1 MNFEKIFERVTIRGV
16 IDYLLFG
23 IGLDEDN
30 RSYEKRLDDLY
41 MKFEKAVKKYDNRP
55 TSELLALLNELSSET
70 ARVYVGIGLQA
81 DLLLMKDMIKNIR
94 AEKETAITDFVNME
108 DEFNVNAILL
118 EEMYKKRVEVRWKRH
133 YRKTNDIRK

>member
-41 MKFEKAVKKYDNRP
+41 MKFEKAVKKYDNRS
-55 TSELLALLNELSSET
+55 TSELLALLNELFSET

-81 DLLLMKDMIKNIR
+81 GLLLIKDMIKNIR

-118 EEMYKKRVEVRWKRH
+118 EEMYKKRVEVRWKRY